1 MAQLDIYFIRYIKD
15 SVVVFFEATTKLFSL
30 KEVLSA
36 FMQSV
41 QEADSEEESA
51 QITTSKQSFSFDT
64 VIVFGQ
70 GPVKPVLLENELTP
84 KQLQKWQ
91 AYKNDPTH
99 APEPEFWLM
108 QQPRSL
114 AEIEK
119 IYADKY
125 LTTDQKSQQVELI
138 RQRWQRTGWFAMKHW
153 CRQNALAAGLALYKG
168 MARRI
173 ILSGGKTIRKDFKA
187 KLPPERIVHWPSEAQ
202 LMAEVI
208 RSTYGDLY
216 LKKYGQSI
224 DEKILIED
232 ASTNTLENFA
242 CTVNKYP
249 ELLNVERKVGF
260 LAVEHH
266 LDRVAMF
273 GKLFSIQGDKL
284 CAQKMLKSMS
294 IDSEISTQETKTYIQ
309 EADKFVEDV
318 EIVSQEKRWR
328 KGIQEPEYVKYWLGY
343 VALVKHPKI
352 MHNVM
357 KRLQTPDWLNHA
369 DKAFT
374 EVGLDMKDYKE
385 KDLEELAK
393 TDAVKFNYLMQKLQ
407 ELRKPEYRILPPQL
421 NTEQ

>member
-1 MAQLDIYFIRYIKD
+1 
-15 SVVVFFEATTKLFSL
+15 
-30 KEVLSA
+30 
-36 FMQSV
+36 MQSV
-41 QEADSEEESA
+41 QEADSDEESA
-51 QITTSKQSFSFDT
+51 ILTSEQAFSFDT

-84 KQLQKWQ
+84 KQLQKWKN
-91 AYKNDPTH
+91 YKDNPTH
-99 APEPEFWLM
+99 APEPDFWLM

-119 IYADKY
+119 ISSDKA
-125 LTTDQKSQQVELI
+125 LSSQEKYEQIELI

-168 MARRI
+168 LAKRI
-173 ILSGGKTIRKDFKA
+173 ILSGGKTIKRDYKS
-187 KLPPERIVHWPSEAQ
+187 KLPESRINNWPSEAQ

-208 RSTYGDLY
+208 RTTYGDLF
-216 LKKYGQSI
+216 LKKYGYSI
-224 DEKILIED
+224 DERILFED

-249 ELLNVERKVGF
+249 ELLNEEVKVGF

-284 CAQKMLKSMS
+284 CAQKMLRTMS
-294 IDSEISTQETKTYIQ
+294 LEEEISVQETKTYIQ
-309 EADKFVEDV
+309 ETGKFVEDFD
-318 EIVSQEKRWR
+318 IVSQEKRWR
-328 KGIQEPEYVKYWLGY
+328 KGIQDPEYVKYWLGY

-352 MHNVM
+352 MHNIM
-357 KRLQTPDWLNHA
+357 KQLQTPDWMSYA

-374 EVGLDMKDYKE
+374 EVGLKLEDYKE
-385 KDLEELAK
+385 KNLVELAK
-393 TDAVKFNYLMQKLQ
+393 TDEVKFNYLMQKLQ
-407 ELRKPEYRILPPQL
+407 ELRKPEYRVLPPQL
-421 NTEQ
+421 NPEQ